1 MKPLFLNEGDV
12 RNSTLFL
19 NMLVFNFERKIT
31 KWIWSPA
38 DTKDLS
44 IGTMGIQY
52 QFAEFCPLLGTNTS
66 KESRTSEKVI
76 KVEEECLELQNNEQM
91 WMLFF

>member
-12 RNSTLFL
+12 RNGTLFSS
-19 NMLVFNFERKIT
+19 MLVFNFGEKIT
-31 KWIWSPA
+31 NGLSSPA

-44 IGTMGIQY
+44 IGSMGIQY

-66 KESRTSEKVI
+66 KSQ
-76 KVEEECLELQNNEQM
+76 EL
-91 WMLFF
+91 